1 MNQKTHTLIS
11 NGALESL
18 KKMVEKLD
26 ADNKMLLKAL
36 IGMNREFG
44 FDVVHSQPLVHD
56 ERMAIIDA
64 MDAIAKAT
72 E

>member
-1 MNQKTHTLIS
+1 MNQNTHTLIS

-26 ADNKMLLKAL
+26 ADNKMLLGKMHKISLFDKYEPAGPATLIAL
-36 IGMNREFG
+36 
-44 FDVVHSQPLVHD
+44 
-56 ERMAIIDA
+56 
-64 MDAIAKAT
+64 DAIEKAT